1 MNMKLKVST
10 LIVLL
15 LILNSCTRKV
25 AIGNNVENL
34 HHHGQYVEPM
44 YQIKRNKLAN
54 FGLSMALPATG
65 FALGYTGITS
75 FGITGPIGGVI
86 SSVATFWPTLY
97 VSKLIHLKALDKE
110 RLIVPKNKEYPLW
123 LDAYNKKNGTKYE
136 FVFKSS
142 NGVYLAEK
150 ANIEEFAKEE
160 LIRQEVRKQEMI
172 EQNRRNT
179 HMIIDGLGK
188 IGAKI
193 IENNR
198 NSSSSDRCKE
208 CNGAGKIHWREKF
221 KNDPSITGSSKE
233 YYDCEPCDGTGK
245 SRN

>member
-1 MNMKLKVST
+1 MKFKIFT

-97 VSKLIHLKALDKE
+97 ISKIVHLKAMDKE
-110 RLIVPKNKEYPLW
+110 RLIAPKNTEYPLW

-150 ANIEEFAKEE
+150 ENIEAFAKEE

-172 EQNRRNT
+172 KDNQGKAGIGLIIIGVATKIALDNWSQGVESKSKCSNCLGQGHHVDQYMNT
-179 HMIIDGLGK
+179 ITCTACCGTKNVG
-188 IGAKI
+188 G
-193 IENNR
+193 
-198 NSSSSDRCKE
+198 
-208 CNGAGKIHWREKF
+208 CN
-221 KNDPSITGSSKE
+221 KN
-233 YYDCEPCDGTGK
+233 
-245 SRN
+245 